1 VNRAAWSAHYREI
14 CAGTSP
20 QSMTREEI
28 LALTAETTRRDA
40 ARETGYFR
48 LSDKQRQRVARAKE
62 EAAEVAAERWRLTY
76 SFATAATS
84 ASLA

>member
-1 VNRAAWSAHYREI
+1 MRGDIPPEHD
-14 CAGTSP
+14 
-20 QSMTREEI
+20 TRRDF
-28 LALTAETTRRDA
+28 ALTAETTRRDA